1 MRIFEAAHRAQVGA
15 EQLRLDH
22 VFAVERQRR
31 LRQHAADGPN
41 RQSLDVPVLGSILPN
56 AEGFGGDA
64 DLGIADGERAHLA
77 SGADISLQ
85 QHGRNAQHVGDVVEP
100 VGRVVGRQQRGR
112 VDLQRQQVANG
123 VGVLGAIQP
132 VHELAARIGTRGG
145 GPVQRGAQPA
155 DQPLTGGAVGLRNAL
170 RRHHAHAHL
179 ADHLLPDVR
188 CLGRL
193 GEIQAFERQPA
204 GLGAS
209 VMAGD
214 AGPLDGGAVG
224 RSGCDR
230 VLCRRAYRWGRG
242 WGLRGQSGI
251 DAGPADRRQ
260 RHGPEPFGRSLHHRS
275 LQLFATRNFVRGVM
289 VDSTPARGRTR
300 QKNDTSLASES

>member
-1 MRIFEAAHRAQVGA
+1 MRILEAAHRAQVGA

-22 VFAVERQRR
+22 VLAVERQGR
-31 LRQHAADGPN
+31 LRQHAADGPD
-41 RQSLDVPVLGSILPN
+41 RQPLDVPVLRSILAN
-56 AEGFGGDA
+56 AEGLGGDA
-64 DLGIADGERAHLA
+64 NLGIADGERAHLA
-77 SGADISLQ
+77 GGADVSLQ
-85 QHGRNAQHVGDVVEP
+85 QHRRNAQHVGDVVEP

-112 VDLQRQQVANG
+112 VDLQRQQVADG
-123 VGVLGAIQP
+123 VGVLGAVEP

-155 DQPLTGGAVGLRNAL
+155 DQPLARGAVGLRNAL

-193 GEIQAFERQPA
+193 GEIQAFERQTA
-204 GLGAS
+204 GLGAG

-214 AGPLDGGAVG
+214 AVLLDGGAVG
-224 RSGCDR
+224 RSGRGR
-230 VLCRRAYRWGRG
+230 VLSRRARRRGRG
-242 WGLRGQSGI
+242 GACAGDPASTPVQQTAANATAPSPL
-251 DAGPADRRQ
+251 DARFTTGP
-260 RHGPEPFGRSLHHRS
+260 

-289 VDSTPARGRTR
+289 VDSTPARGRT
-300 QKNDTSLASES
+300 QAEK